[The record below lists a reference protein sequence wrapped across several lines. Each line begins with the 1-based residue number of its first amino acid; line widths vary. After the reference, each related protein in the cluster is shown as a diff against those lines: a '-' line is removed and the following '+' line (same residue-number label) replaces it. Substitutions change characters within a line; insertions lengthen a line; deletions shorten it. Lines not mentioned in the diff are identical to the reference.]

1 MASTTDILAAD
12 DSQLR
17 RLVPPTIPAGHDY
30 KLLGPLLRVTGQR
43 PGFIES
49 ARDLGVEGGMLDRL
63 IVEQRDYFAGRGE
76 AVEWKTRAHDLPN
89 DLESRLGAA
98 GFVPEDRETVLVGET
113 AAMAGGTATAE
124 GIRVRLARERPDLER
139 IAAMKSEVWAADYS
153 WVAAD
158 LHDRLASDPENL
170 VVFMAEASGEM
181 VSAAWLEVNPGSD
194 FAGLWGGSTLPAW
207 RRRGICK
214 ALVSA
219 RARVAAACGVKY
231 LQVDASADS
240 EPILRRLGFRAI
252 TTTTP
257 FVWTPPARGQSS
269 CQGPERGSTWVECP
283 LRTRDLE
290 TAGDS
295 AP

>member
-1 MASTTDILAAD
+1 MASTTDILAAY

-17 RLVPPTIPAGHDY
+17 RLVPPAVPAGHEY
-30 KLLGPLLRVTGQR
+30 QLLGPLLRVTGQR
-43 PGFIES
+43 RGFIES
-49 ARDLGVEGGMLDRL
+49 ARDLGVEVGMLDRM
-63 IVEQRDYFAGRGE
+63 IVEQREYFAGRGE
-76 AVEWKTRAHDLPN
+76 AVEWKTRAHDFPA
-89 DLESRLGAA
+89 DLESRLRAA

-113 AAMAGGTATAE
+113 AAMAGEPVVPE
-124 GIRVRLARERPDLER
+124 GIQVRLARERPDLER

-158 LHDRLASDPENL
+158 LQHRLASDPENL
-170 VVFMAEASGEM
+170 VVFLAEASGEV
-181 VSAAWLEVNPGSD
+181 VSAAWLEINPGTD

-207 RRRGICK
+207 RGRGIYK

-219 RARVAAACGVKY
+219 RAQVAAARGVKY

-257 FVWTPPARGQSS
+257 FVWTPPGTGR
-269 CQGPERGSTWVECP
+269 
-283 LRTRDLE
+283 
-290 TAGDS
+290 
-295 AP
+295 

>member
-43 PGFIES
+43 RGFIES

-63 IVEQRDYFAGRGE
+63 IVEQRDYFACRGE

-98 GFVPEDRETVLVGET
+98 GFVPEDRETVLVGES

-153 WVAAD
+153 WVATD
-158 LHDRLASDPENL
+158 LHDRLASAPENL
-170 VVFMAEASGEM
+170 VVFMAEASGEV
-181 VSAAWLEVNPGSD
+181 VSAAWLEVNPGTD

-207 RRRGICK
+207 RGRGIYK
-214 ALVSA
+214 ATVSA
-219 RARVAAACGVKY
+219 RAR
-231 LQVDASADS
+231 
-240 EPILRRLGFRAI
+240 
-252 TTTTP
+252 
-257 FVWTPPARGQSS
+257 
-269 CQGPERGSTWVECP
+269 
-283 LRTRDLE
+283 
-290 TAGDS
+290 
-295 AP
+295 